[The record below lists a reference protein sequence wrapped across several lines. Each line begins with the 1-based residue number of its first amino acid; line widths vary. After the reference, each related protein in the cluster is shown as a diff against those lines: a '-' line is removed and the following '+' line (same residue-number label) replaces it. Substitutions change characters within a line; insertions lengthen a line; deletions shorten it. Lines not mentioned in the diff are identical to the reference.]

1 MFSFFTIIILFNTF
15 KKSVLFL
22 ADEIVFVFAKIN
34 KMYQI
39 LVRFLA
45 PLSKIIKMLDE
56 KA

>member
-1 MFSFFTIIILFNTF
+1 
-15 KKSVLFL
+15 VLFL

-34 KMYQI
+34 KMYQT

-45 PLSKIIKMLDE
+45 PMSKIIKMLYE

>member
-1 MFSFFTIIILFNTF
+1 
-15 KKSVLFL
+15 VLFL
-22 ADEIVFVFAKIN
+22 ADEIVFVFPKIN
-34 KMYQI
+34 KMYQT